1 MMIRTSQGNAG
12 SQYKTQGYAKFG
24 VADEE
29 DEEGFKIGDEWEEGK
44 DGGLRL
50 RTGGEVGVEALGAG
64 ESSNSKAD
72 KGIFSPEWATLH

>member
-1 MMIRTSQGNAG
+1 MTIRTSQGNAG

-50 RTGGEVGVEALGAG
+50 RTAAKLA
-64 ESSNSKAD
+64 
-72 KGIFSPEWATLH
+72 